1 MDIFQREIGFY
12 VEGVYLSDFTVF
24 YVNTVRPLI
33 SSSSFQNFQ
42 NLMRS
47 LVSNINYFYEKSGET
62 KLKDMLLY

>member
-33 SSSSFQNFQ
+33 SPSSFQNFQ

-47 LVSNINYFYEKSGET
+47 LVSNINYFYEKSRET

>member
-1 MDIFQREIGFY
+1 MDIFQTEIGFY

-47 LVSNINYFYEKSGET
+47 LVSNINYFYEKSRET

>member
-33 SSSSFQNFQ
+33 SSFQNFQ

-47 LVSNINYFYEKSGET
+47 LVSNINYFYEKSRET

>member
-12 VEGVYLSDFTVF
+12 VEGVYLSDLTVF

-47 LVSNINYFYEKSGET
+47 LVSNINYFYEKSRET